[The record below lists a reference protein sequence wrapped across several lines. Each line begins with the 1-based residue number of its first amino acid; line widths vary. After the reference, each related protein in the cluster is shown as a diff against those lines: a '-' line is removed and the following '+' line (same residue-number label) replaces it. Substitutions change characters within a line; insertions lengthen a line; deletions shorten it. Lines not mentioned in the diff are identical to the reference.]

1 MELWWITAK
10 LHVTPNLG
18 STSLSKYQHFFLFA
32 SLKSK
37 CLCQT
42 KLQFLGKTPA
52 LVKCNFSQ
60 LSVRN
65 HSTGPRSSSF
75 SDTDTIAI
83 ALQCLLSL
91 CARCFDLTLQGPD
104 TCCTKQ
110 QQQLRKKKKQRIT
123 LSSVISLYL

>member
-10 LHVTPNLG
+10 LLVTPNLG
-18 STSLSKYQHFFLFA
+18 STFLSKYQHFFLFA

-42 KLQFLGKTPA
+42 KLQFLEKTPA

-83 ALQCLLSL
+83 VLQCLLSL
-91 CARCFDLTLQGPD
+91 CARRCFDLTLEGPD

-110 QQQLRKKKKQRIT
+110 QQQLQKKKKSRG
-123 LSSVISLYL
+123 